1 VILAGDIG
9 GTNTRLAYFAEE
21 DGVVV
26 WKLHA
31 KYASKGYSKFEDII
45 FDFISKYKVPIEHAA
60 FGIAGAVVDGTVQ
73 ATNLPWVVS
82 SESLSK
88 LLHPAQIHLLNDLEA
103 NTWGLF
109 TLREK
114 DYLRL
119 NDITENLEG
128 NIALISAGTGL
139 GEAGA
144 IWTNSSLQP
153 IASEGGHADFA
164 PRNDIQDSL
173 LVYLRKQ
180 FGHVSWE
187 RVLSGNGLYN
197 IYSFLRDTKYNDEP
211 DWLMKELSRQD
222 KGAVI
227 TQNALSDKSKACSE
241 ALEIF
246 CEIYGAE
253 AGNLALKLT
262 AKGGVFLGGGIA
274 PKIVNRLKTSK
285 FFQEFTDKG
294 RLKSY
299 LEPIPVKVVLN
310 DNAALLGACK
320 YAMHITGLNK
330 KIEIP

>member
-1 VILAGDIG
+1 MILAGDIG

-21 DGVVV
+21 DDAVV
-26 WKLHA
+26 WKLQA
-31 KYASKGYSKFEDII
+31 KYPSKAYTKFEDII
-45 FDFISKYKVPIEHAA
+45 ADFTSKYKVPIEHAT
-60 FGIAGAVVDGTVQ
+60 FGIAGVVIDGTVH
-73 ATNLPWVVS
+73 TEV
-82 SESLSK
+82 
-88 LLHPAQIHLLNDLEA
+88 HLLNDLEA

-114 DYLRL
+114 GFLRL
-119 NDITENLEG
+119 NDITDNPQG

-139 GEAGA
+139 GEGGA
-144 IWTNSSLQP
+144 VWTNGSPQP

-164 PRNDIQDSL
+164 PRNKTQDTL

-187 RVLSGNGLYN
+187 RLLSGDGLYN
-197 IYSFLRDTKYNDEP
+197 IYSFLRDTKYTDEP
-211 DWLMKELSRQD
+211 EWLSKELSHQN

-227 TQNALSDKSKACSE
+227 TQNALGDKSAACSE

-262 AKGGVFLGGGIA
+262 AKGGVFIGGGIA
-274 PKIVNRLKTSK
+274 PRIVSRLKASK
-285 FFQEFTDKG
+285 FMQEFTDKG
-294 RLKSY
+294 RLKPY
-299 LEPIPVKVVLN
+299 LERIPVKVVLN

-320 YAMHITGLNK
+320 YALHINGLNK
-330 KIEIP
+330 EIKIP

>member
-1 VILAGDIG
+1 MILAGDVG

-21 DGVVV
+21 DDAVV

-31 KYASKGYSKFEDII
+31 KYPSHGYLKFEDIVS
-45 FDFISKYKVPIEHAA
+45 DFISKYKVPIEHAA
-60 FGIAGAVVDGTVQ
+60 FGIAGVIIDGAVHT
-73 ATNLPWVVS
+73 TNLPWVVATD
-82 SESLSK
+82 SLSK
-88 LLHPAQIHLLNDLEA
+88 LLHLTKIHLLNDLEA

-114 DYLRL
+114 DYLTL
-119 NDITENLEG
+119 NDITENPQG

-144 IWTNSSLQP
+144 IWTNGLLQP

-164 PRNDIQDSL
+164 PRNNTQDAL
-173 LVYLRKQ
+173 LVYLREK

-187 RVLSGNGLYN
+187 RLLSGNGLYN
-197 IYSFLRDTKYNDEP
+197 IYSFLRDTKYNNEP
-211 DWLMKELSRQD
+211 EWLTKELSDQNQ
-222 KGAVI
+222 GAVVA
-227 TQNALSDKSKACSE
+227 QNGLNDKSIACSE

-285 FFQEFTDKG
+285 FMQEFTNKG

-299 LEPIPVKVVLN
+299 LEQIPVKVVLN

-320 YAMHITGLNK
+320 YAMHLAGLNK
-330 KIEIP
+330 EIKIP

>member
-1 VILAGDIG
+1 MILAGDIG
-9 GTNTRLAYFAEE
+9 GTNTRLAYFTEE

-31 KYASKGYSKFEDII
+31 KYASKGHSSLEAIVS
-45 FDFISKYKVPIEHAA
+45 DFISKYKVPIDHAA
-60 FGIAGAVVDGTVQ
+60 FGIAGVVIDGIVH

-88 LLHPAQIHLLNDLEA
+88 LLHPAQVHLLNDLEA

-114 DYLRL
+114 DYFRL
-119 NDITENLEG
+119 NDIDENSQG

-144 IWTNSSLQP
+144 IWINGSPQA

-164 PRNDIQDSL
+164 PRDDTQDSL

-180 FGHVSWE
+180 YGHVSWE

-197 IYSFLRDTKYNDEP
+197 IYSFLRDTKYGDEP
-211 DWLMKELSRQD
+211 DWLTKELSEQD
-222 KGAVI
+222 RGAVI
-227 TQNALSDKSKACSE
+227 TQNALSNKSIACSE

-246 CEIYGAE
+246 CEIYGSE

-274 PKIVNRLKTSK
+274 PKIASRLKTSK
-285 FFQEFTDKG
+285 FLQEFTDKG

-299 LEPIPVKVVLN
+299 LERIPVKVVLN

-320 YAMHITGLNK
+320 YAANSAGLNK
-330 KIEIP
+330 EIRIP